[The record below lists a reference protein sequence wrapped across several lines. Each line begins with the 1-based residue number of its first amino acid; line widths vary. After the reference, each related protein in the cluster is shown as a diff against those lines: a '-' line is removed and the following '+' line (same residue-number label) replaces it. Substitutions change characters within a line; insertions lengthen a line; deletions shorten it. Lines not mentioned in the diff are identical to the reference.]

1 METENEP
8 KCEESCLAEAKN
20 NAAGAE
26 AKNRFSRTECLD
38 SAALKPWDLKSPN
51 QALTQLFIDTMKQRP
66 NERDMSVETNIMGC
80 CIFVALNI
88 QWSIQ
93 AFPGLFQL
101 NFKQKQNKKNMNLF
115 LG

>member
-8 KCEESCLAEAKN
+8 KCEDSFLAEAN

-51 QALTQLFIDTMKQRP
+51 QALTQARLW
-66 NERDMSVETNIMGC
+66 
-80 CIFVALNI
+80 I
-88 QWSIQ
+88 Q
-93 AFPGLFQL
+93 
-101 NFKQKQNKKNMNLF
+101 
-115 LG
+115 